1 MSLINDMLRDLEAKR
16 PDDLL
21 RQNLQREIRALPGAS
36 SRDGKLLKTL
46 VLLGLPLLGLVAA
59 GLHVNG
65 QLLPLLGMAEEVR
78 KPVVQPVVPVTPGE
92 MATAAVDK
100 PEGPISESL
109 RLASSLT
116 LVPIPVE
123 PLVAVPDPVAMPAKN
138 TPVQVAE
145 STPAKEAPAQ
155 QAQAATSGPTK
166 IEKSNLPL
174 TPRDRAEAEFRKV
187 EIALASGRGSDAMEA
202 AKSVLKLDASYVPAR
217 QLLLRQ
223 LLEARKTDEAML
235 VLQEGLD
242 AQPTQ
247 IGWAMSLARLQL
259 EHGDLAAAD
268 KTLARHQAHAESNAD
283 YAGFQGHV
291 KTRLGLAKAAVG
303 HYQRATRLAPG
314 EGRWWLGLGLALEAD
329 SRTQEAREAFRRSL
343 QSATL
348 SADLVAV
355 AEQHLRP

>member
-21 RQNLQREIRALPGAS
+21 RQNLQREIRPLPSAS
-36 SRDGKLLKTL
+36 RRDGKLLKTL
-46 VLLGLPLLGLVAA
+46 ILLGLPLVGLVAA

-65 QLLPLLGMAEEVR
+65 QLLPLLGIATEVR
-78 KPVVQPVVPVTPGE
+78 KPVVQPALPVVPVEP
-92 MATAAVDK
+92 ATAAVDK
-100 PEGPISESL
+100 PEEPISESL

-116 LVPIPVE
+116 SVPIPAE
-123 PLVAVPDPVAMPAKN
+123 PLVAVPDPVAMPVKN

-155 QAQAATSGPTK
+155 LAPATTSGPSK

-174 TPRDRAEAEFRKV
+174 TPRDRAEAEFRKA

-202 AKSVLKLDASYVPAR
+202 AKAALKLDAGFVPAR
-217 QLLLRQ
+217 QLLLRG

-242 AQPTQ
+242 GQPTQ

-268 KTLARHQAHAESNAD
+268 KTLARHQAHAENNAD

-329 SRTQEAREAFRRSL
+329 GKTQEAREAFRRSL

-348 SADLVAV
+348 SAELIGV